1 MKLTGKN
8 LGKWGEEQ
16 AERYLEKNGVVILD
30 RNIFTEYGEI
40 DLLGLKDRCLLFIEV
55 KTSQTRKYGFPEVS
69 VNARKMEHMN
79 KAAQKY
85 IQDHEEISNDWRI
98 DVVSIELNSQNGT
111 EIKWF
116 KNAVNE

>member
-16 AERYLEKNGVVILD
+16 AEKFLVENGVVILAK
-30 RNIFTEYGEI
+30 NIHTKYGEI
-40 DLLGLKDRCLLFIEV
+40 DLLGIKDNCLLFIEV

-69 VNARKMEHMN
+69 VNAKKRDHMS

-85 IQDHEEISNDWRI
+85 IQDHEDISNDWRI
-98 DVVSIELNSQNGT
+98 DVVSIEVDLQNNT

-116 KNAVNE
+116 KNAVTE

>member
-16 AERYLEKNGVVILD
+16 AEKYLTEKGVVILEK
-30 RNIFTEYGEI
+30 NIYTDYGEI
-40 DLLGLKDRCLLFIEV
+40 DLLGLKENTLLFIEV

-69 VNARKMEHMN
+69 VNARKMDHMN

-85 IQDHEEISNDWRI
+85 LQDHEDILNDWRI
-98 DVVSIELNSQNGT
+98 DVVSIEVYSHSKT

-116 KNAVNE
+116 KNAISE

>member
-1 MKLTGKN
+1 MRLTGKN

-16 AERYLEKNGVVILD
+16 AAKYLEEKGVVIVGK
-30 RNIFTEYGEI
+30 NIHTEYGEI
-40 DLLGLKDRCLLFIEV
+40 DLLGLKDNCLLFIEV

-69 VNARKMEHMN
+69 VNSRKLDHMN

-85 IQDHEEISNDWRI
+85 IQDHEDISNDWRI
-98 DVVSIELNSQNGT
+98 DVVSIEIKSHNNT

-116 KNAVNE
+116 QNAVTE